1 MNDRV
6 LSLLGLARRAGKL
19 SLGHDAAIEAIVK
32 NKAKLCL
39 VCRDGS
45 QRLKNEMSHACGY
58 ENKKITFIE
67 IDCEISQLSKA
78 IGSKAAVL
86 TVNDEGFAKA
96 IAEKTDKTARKE

>member
-1 MNDRV
+1 MNEQI
-6 LSLLGLARRAGKL
+6 LSLLGIARRAGKL
-19 SLGHDAAIEAIVK
+19 SLGHDASIQSIIK
-32 NKAKLCL
+32 NQAQLCL

-58 ENKKITFIE
+58 NGKGIAYKEL
-67 IDCEISQLSKA
+67 DCDISVLSKA

-96 IAEKTDKTARKE
+96 ILEKADK